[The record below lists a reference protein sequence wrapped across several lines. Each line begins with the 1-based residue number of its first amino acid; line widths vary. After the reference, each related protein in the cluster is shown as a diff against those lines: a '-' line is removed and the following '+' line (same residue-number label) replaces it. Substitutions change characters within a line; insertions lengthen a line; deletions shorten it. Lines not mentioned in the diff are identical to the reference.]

1 MARLL
6 YGHVMAR
13 GVRINYYRT
22 GGEKPPVILIHGL
35 AEYGL
40 GWSRFPLFIEPS
52 YDVVMIDLRG
62 HGMSEKP
69 ETGYSIEAMSEDL
82 FWVVKTLNLI
92 KPVILGHSLGANV
105 AIEFTRQNPGLV
117 SGIILEDPPWRM
129 EEISETERISAF
141 KSNQAWLQDLKNK
154 SLEELIVI
162 CKQRNPTWTDNENM
176 QWAKGK
182 QLASLQIYQY
192 FLQPAW
198 DWQRLVSSIRVPGLL
213 VTSETNLGGIVTPEV
228 SEIVSKLW
236 KKCKVEYLPGA
247 GHFIHREQYF
257 KFRDVTKLF
266 LRQML

>member
-62 HGMSEKP
+62 HGMSDKP
-69 ETGYSIEAMSEDL
+69 ETDYSYEAMSEDL
-82 FWVVKTLNLI
+82 FWVVKTLNLN
-92 KPVILGHSLGANV
+92 KPVIIGHSLGANV
-105 AIEFTRQNPGLV
+105 TAEFARTHPSLI
-117 SGIILEDPPWRM
+117 SGIVLEDPPWRM
-129 EEISETERISAF
+129 DQIDSEERAMAARDYVDMLKDF
-141 KSNQAWLQDLKNK
+141 KSK
-154 SLEELIVI
+154 SLVELMEN
-162 CKQRNPTWTDNENM
+162 CQQRNPAWSENERM

-182 QLASLQIYQY
+182 MMVSLHT
-192 FLQPAW
+192 
-198 DWQRLVSSIRVPGLL
+198 SIRLLESPYPWKDAISQLQVPGLL
-213 VTSETNLGGIVTPEV
+213 LVSEQSLGGIVSPEV
-228 SEIVSKLW
+228 AEIVSKSW
-236 KKCKVEYLPGA
+236 KKSQVVHFSGA
-247 GHFIHREQYF
+247 GHFIHREQYY